1 MSLTV
6 DGGVCALTPDMNK
19 ANPMANKL
27 RLRTREINAV
37 VMLLPMDKKD
47 DLNRVPAEHIAGTFQ
62 IKKARLER
70 RHSLIQNGLGR
81 PTLAAMN
88 RSQRTRLTHQKYFI
102 VANCKDLTID
112 MGRVIT
118 RQGHSQGRYFCGRH
132 LLDSIHTGLLFWRVG
147 RD

>member
-1 MSLTV
+1 
-6 DGGVCALTPDMNK
+6 MNK

-27 RLRTREINAV
+27 RLGTREMNAV
-37 VMLLPMDKKD
+37 VMLLPINKK
-47 DLNRVPAEHIAGTFQ
+47 LISNGVPAEHISRTFQ
-62 IKKARLER
+62 IKKARLEC
-70 RHSLIQNGLGR
+70 RHSLIQYGLGR

-102 VANCKDLTID
+102 VANRKYLTID

-132 LLDSIHTGLLFWRVG
+132 LLDSIYTGLLFWRIG
-147 RD
+147 WD